1 MTRKSKL
8 RASVA
13 IGAIFL
19 FLISTGL
26 IFWNRDYSKLS
37 ITVPL
42 FIFTMMAV
50 RRLKKP
56 QSKLSFNN
64 RLTLF
69 WYVCVFFTLLLI
81 IRLFNIQVVNS
92 TRYEKRANEQA
103 NRINEVVGRRG
114 KIFDSKDRVLAY
126 DENEYDFIINPRIIN
141 RSEKAVDALIEIDKR
156 YQKLLI
162 NPSKAEIERLSQAK
176 RGAGYKVVARNMSE
190 ETRDAIL
197 DYLRENKIY
206 VGSAIQL
213 KEKTKRNYNDRSL
226 ESILGLV
233 AQTKNSEGK
242 RVGVFGVESMYEN
255 YLKGRHVKRRSLFT
269 NARDMKL
276 PTSADHLEISADGR
290 DLHLTIDSFLQYILT
305 EEVKRKYDET
315 QAEEAVGI
323 IMDPNSGKVLATTAF
338 SRKKGSLRNPI
349 IQNQYEPGSTFKPI
363 IVGAA
368 LEDGDITPRDTFDVG
383 DGRLKKYNHTIRE
396 SSRHTRGV
404 LTLSEVLEKSS
415 NIGMVHISDKMES
428 SRFEEYLRKFG
439 LGEQTGV
446 DLPGEVSPYLPPS
459 RRWDGLRKNTM
470 SFGQGIVMTPLQLA
484 TAFSAVVNGGKLYK
498 PYVVEKITDEN
509 GVVIRRN
516 IPEVREQVISPEVSA
531 QLREILRR
539 VVAEGTGRG
548 GRVEGYD
555 VGGKTGTA
563 QISGPG
569 GYISGQYLASF
580 VGFFPADNPEY
591 VILTMFKKPQA
602 KIYYNRFGGVVAAPV
617 FSKVANRII
626 NYREMKPE
634 EVKIL
639 EEQSYRG
646 MESEYQPLAE
656 IPDLKGRSVREAM
669 RILSGL
675 DVDIEVE
682 GRGVIKDQL
691 PKKGTSLENVRRIKL
706 YLE

>member
-1 MTRKSKL
+1 MIGKSKL

-26 IFWNRDYSKLS
+26 IFWSRDYSKLS

-42 FIFTMMAV
+42 FIFTMMAM

-56 QSKLSFNN
+56 QSRLSFNN

-69 WYVCVFFTLLLI
+69 WYVCVFFSLLLI

-92 TRYEKRANEQA
+92 ARYERRADEQA
-103 NRINEVVGRRG
+103 NRVNEVIGRRG
-114 KIFDSKDRVLAY
+114 KIFDSKDRILAY

-141 RSEKAVDALIEIDKR
+141 KNEKAVDALIEIDKK

-162 NPSKAEIERLSQAK
+162 EPSKAEIERLSQAK
-176 RGAGYKVVARNMSE
+176 RGAGYRVVAKNMSE

-226 ESILGLV
+226 EYLLGLV

-242 RVGVFGVESMYEN
+242 RVGVFGVEREYEN
-255 YLKGRHVKRRSLFT
+255 YLKGRHVKRKSLFT

-276 PTSADHLEISADGR
+276 PTSADHLEISANGR
-290 DLHLTIDSFLQYILT
+290 DLHLTIDSFLQYILS

-315 QAEEAVGI
+315 QAEEAIGI
-323 IMDPNSGKVLATTAF
+323 IMDPQSGKILATTAF
-338 SRKKGSLRNPI
+338 SRKKRSLRNPI

-363 IVGAA
+363 VVGAA
-368 LEDGDITPRDTFDVG
+368 LEDGDINLMDTFDVG

-415 NIGMVHISDKMES
+415 NIGMVLISDKMKDK
-428 SRFEEYLRKFG
+428 RFEEYLRKFG
-439 LGEQTGV
+439 MGETTGI
-446 DLPGEVSPYLPPS
+446 DLPGEVKPYLPSS
-459 RRWDGLRKNTM
+459 RRWDGLKKNTM

-498 PYVVEKITDEN
+498 PYVVEKVTDEN
-509 GVVIRRN
+509 GVVLRRN
-516 IPEVREQVISPEVSA
+516 IPQVREQVISPEVSA
-531 QLREILRR
+531 QLREMLRK
-539 VVAEGTGRG
+539 VVAEGTGRS
-548 GRVEGYD
+548 GRVEGYE

-563 QISGPG
+563 QISAPG
-569 GYISGQYLASF
+569 GYIRGQYLASF
-580 VGFFPADNPEY
+580 VGFLPADNPEY
-591 VILTMFKKPQA
+591 VILTMFLKPQA
-602 KIYYNRFGGVVAAPV
+602 KIYYNRFGGVVAGPV
-617 FSKVANRII
+617 FSKIANRII
-626 NYREMKPE
+626 NYRDMKPE
-634 EVKIL
+634 DVKTL
-639 EEQSYRG
+639 KEQTYRG
-646 MESEYQPLAE
+646 TESDYQPLME
-656 IPDLKGRSVREAM
+656 IPDLKGKSVREAM
-669 RILSGL
+669 RILGGL
-675 DVDIEVE
+675 DVDIEVN
-682 GRGVIKDQL
+682 GRGVIEKQF
-691 PKKGTSLENVRRIKL
+691 PKKGSSLDNIKKIKL